1 MTVIINHIL
10 YFFKEGFKDK
20 RYFGLIYNLCSSE
33 DKTEVQRIRPVKF
46 LIFSVTLEVVRD
58 GER

>member
-20 RYFGLIYNLCSSE
+20 GYFGLIYNLCRSE
-33 DKTEVQRIRPVKF
+33 DKTCEI
-46 LIFSVTLEVVRD
+46 LDLWRD
-58 GER
+58 S